1 MTQNKNGEQR
11 YDFDARTKASI
22 TALWNERVRGR
33 FQNDREGFAK
43 AFLELSETATYDTS
57 KPLGKITPF
66 TSNETDTEKVYQ
78 EFMEERELMTYE
90 LTEQLSLRIKEHLF
104 LKERKESDF
113 VRSRRSELS
122 IFEN

>member
-1 MTQNKNGEQR
+1 M
-11 YDFDARTKASI
+11 
-22 TALWNERVRGR
+22 RGR